1 MHILIDMQGAQ
12 NGSRHRGIGRYTRA
26 LVNQLCRLS
35 LGKHRI
41 SLLANGAFD
50 NVEELVQMF
59 SGYVHREDVHVW
71 YPFGDPSYRWIGNNV
86 RRKASEYL
94 REAVIHEI
102 QPDIL
107 LVSSVVEGCDD
118 ATVVTIN
125 KHYDDVF
132 TAAIFYDAIP
142 AIYEKEYLADSRS
155 YEWYYEKIEQLKRAN
170 AIFSIS
176 QSSKS
181 EAIEYFKINES
192 VVTNISTAVSDDF
205 CVSART
211 AKQCATVLDRLSIG
225 SNYLLYSGA
234 SDARKN
240 LPRLI
245 EAIAMLSSELQA
257 TYQLVLAGGMPQV
270 HIDQLR
276 AVSRGVGLKDDQV
289 IFTGWVS
296 DDELAAI
303 YAGATLFVFPSFHEG
318 FGLPILE
325 AMNYGIPVIASNVS
339 SIPEVVKLEEALFDP
354 MDTQAIADKIEHALT
369 DMKLRDRLIANS
381 EERRQAF
388 SWQRTAQ
395 TALDVI
401 EGIRPR
407 ARRARDPQAPARHV
421 QHILDLLGPDAA
433 LMPREDIIVPIERSL
448 PQDVQPIQIFVDVS
462 ELHARDTKTGIQ
474 RVVRNILAHLQDAAG
489 TKYALVPVAT
499 DLTTEYRVSNKVGF
513 QLISGFTPIADPIP
527 NFRRGD
533 IFLGLDFQDVLVPHR
548 AYFFEKLRESGVLC
562 YFVVYDMLPLK
573 LREYFPDAVS
583 RNFNGWLNTV
593 AHSDGLV
600 AISQS
605 VMMDIKAW
613 AEATKLPLRRPLH
626 LGHFR
631 LGADIENEVEE
642 APKTAIV
649 EWLENR
655 RKSRV
660 FVTIGTIEPRKRHD
674 QVVDAMNHLWKS
686 RDDVSLVII
695 GKVGWQ
701 CDDLV
706 ETIKS
711 HDEFG
716 RRLLWLEGATDADLL
731 AVLRSAD
738 ALVAASEGEGF
749 GLPLVEAQR
758 IGVPIIAR
766 DLPVFREVA
775 GDDAV
780 YFTGFSGDELSDC
793 LGKWMSNNH
802 KMTSRVNNNIV
813 FTWSDSA
820 KNLSE
825 VICGNRWSST
835 LF

>member
-1 MHILIDMQGAQ
+1 MHILIDIQGAQ

-26 LVNQLCRLS
+26 LVNQLSRLS
-35 LGKHRI
+35 LGRHRI

-50 NVEELVQMF
+50 NVDDLKKMF
-59 SGYVHREDVHVW
+59 AGYVHEADVHVW
-71 YPFGDPSYRWIGNNV
+71 YPFGDPSFRWVGNNL

-107 LVSSVVEGCDD
+107 LVSSAVEGCDD
-118 ATVVTIN
+118 ATVITIN
-125 KHYDDVF
+125 KHFDDVF
-132 TAAIFYDAIP
+132 TSAIFYDAIP
-142 AIYEKEYLADSRS
+142 AIYEKEYLADARS
-155 YEWYYEKIEQLKRAN
+155 HEWYYEKIEQLKRAN

-176 QSSKS
+176 ESSKT
-181 EAIEYFKINES
+181 EAIEYFNISES

-205 CVSART
+205 CASART
-211 AKQCATVLDRLSIG
+211 AKQCANVLNRLSIG

-245 EAIAMLSSELQA
+245 EAFSVLSPDLQA

-276 AVSRGVGLKDDQV
+276 TVSRSVGLNDEQV

-303 YAGATLFVFPSFHEG
+303 YASATLFVFPSFHEG

-325 AMNYGIPVIASNVS
+325 AMNYGIPVIAANVS

-354 MDTQAIADKIEHALT
+354 MDTHAIADKIESALL
-369 DMKLRDRLIANS
+369 DRGLRDRLIANS
-381 EERRQAF
+381 EDRRQAF

-395 TALDVI
+395 AALDVI

-407 ARRARDPQAPARHV
+407 SRRARDAQAHARHV

-433 LMPREDIIVPIERSL
+433 LMPPKDIIGPIERSL
-448 PQDVQPIQIFVDVS
+448 PQDAQPIQIFVDVS
-462 ELHARDTKTGIQ
+462 ELHARDSKTGIQ
-474 RVVRNILAHLQDAAG
+474 RVVRNILAHLQEAAG
-489 TKYALVPVAT
+489 KKYAVVPVAT
-499 DLTTEYRVSNKVGF
+499 DLTTEYRVSNKVGL
-513 QLISGFTPIADPIP
+513 QLISNFAPIANPVP

-533 IFLGLDFQDVLVPHR
+533 VFLGLDLQDVLVPHR
-548 AYFFEKLRESGVLC
+548 ADFFEKLHESGILC

-593 AHSDGLV
+593 ARSDGLV
-600 AISQS
+600 AISRS
-605 VMMDIKAW
+605 VMMDIQAW
-613 AEATKLPLRRPLH
+613 AEKTKLPLRRPLR

-631 LGADIENEVEE
+631 LGADIESEVEE
-642 APKTAIV
+642 APNRAIV
-649 EWLENR
+649 EWLEKR

-674 QVVDAMNHLWKS
+674 QIVDAMNNLWKG

-706 ETIKS
+706 ESIRS
-711 HDEFG
+711 HNEFG

-758 IGVPIIAR
+758 LGVPIIAR

-780 YFTGFSGDELSDC
+780 YFTGFSGSELSDC
-793 LGKWMSNNH
+793 LDQWL
-802 KMTSRVNNNIV
+802 NNNKKMASRIEKEID
-813 FTWSDSA
+813 FTWSDAANSIA
-820 KNLSE
+820 K
-825 VICGNRWSST
+825 VICENRWSST
-835 LF
+835 IF